1 MTAHRIAAVM
11 AASLLALTVHV
22 ALASDVI
29 DSNSSTL
36 IDGTLYTYYNVNS
49 TFTSGFL
56 IVCGR
61 LKETDGC
68 YGGGSLGPYGHIGAM
83 IEGERARDGNT
94 VTRPIYVLDSASGP
108 DKDEVVLYVYRKSDE
123 VNDSNDV
130 VTVTLVKRLELP
142 VVGGEAAR
150 CWMAGNDGFLF
161 VGTDN
166 GFNAVQIQKSN
177 FAINP
182 WGAGSIPTKVS
193 AITADPYGYVT
204 VSWGDFGNAFP
215 SSTIVF
221 GPDGQIVGSGGG
233 TYFMLNSINGV
244 AMSSIASSGAN

>member
-1 MTAHRIAAVM
+1 MTSHRITAVL
-11 AASLLALTVHV
+11 AVSLMALTRRDPLG
-22 ALASDVI
+22 AEAI

-36 IDGTLYTYYNVNS
+36 IDGTLYTYFNINS
-49 TFTSGFL
+49 TFTSGSL
-56 IVCGR
+56 IVCGH

-68 YGGGSLGPYGHIGAM
+68 YGIAGLGPYGHIGAM
-83 IEGERARDGNT
+83 LEGERARTGNT

-108 DKDEVVLYVYRKSDE
+108 DKNEVVLYVYRKSDE
-123 VNDSNDV
+123 INDSNDV
-130 VTVTLVKRLELP
+130 VTVTLVKRLALP

-221 GPDGQIVGSGGG
+221 GPDGQVVGSGGG

-244 AMSSIASSGAN
+244 SMSSIASDGAN